1 MLIGGPEVMSSQSSR
16 WIATARL
23 LRRAGFGATGQQ
35 IDAVANQDWSVYLD
49 RVLGLD
55 PDADPGARATPRPM
69 PITPVIPAGDAG
81 NAALQQFARTL
92 FAQMTE
98 LTSWWVRRMAAVH
111 EPVHEKLTLLWHN
124 HFATS
129 AAKVAAAE
137 LMGQQ
142 NQKLRTFKLG
152 DFRIL
157 ANAMLTDAAM
167 LFWLDGVRNS
177 AGAANENLSREFMEL
192 FTLGHANGYTEQD
205 VREGARALTGWS
217 IGRGGVS
224 ALVAERY
231 DRSSKTVMGMSG
243 NLDEANFCDIVLSH
257 PNSARFVA
265 SKVWRMLASDSAPS
279 ASTLDRLVSAYGKGR
294 DLKALTK
301 AVLLDP
307 EFSGQAGTVVNTPIE
322 WLIGV
327 VRALKAPIDDPQSLE
342 SIVVALTVMGQRP
355 FYPPNVGGW
364 PRGQAWLSTSSI
376 SARAWAAEKF
386 TKSGDLSV
394 VEEAALGDRIDA
406 AGYLMGIGAWTDRS
420 AAALKHL
427 VNEPRQLVAA
437 AVITPE
443 YLTS

>member
-1 MLIGGPEVMSSQSSR
+1 MSSQSSR

-35 IDAVANQDWSVYLD
+35 IDAVAVQDWSVYLD

-81 NAALQQFARTL
+81 NAAFQQFARTL
-92 FAQMTE
+92 SAQMTE

-142 NQKLRTFKLG
+142 NQKLRTLKLG

-167 LFWLDGVRNS
+167 LFWLDGIRNS

-217 IGRGGVS
+217 IGPRGES

-231 DRSSKTVMGMSG
+231 DRSNKTVMGVTG
-243 NLDEANFCDIVLSH
+243 DLDEADFCDIVLSQ

-265 SKVWRMLASDSAPS
+265 SKLWRMLASHSGPS
-279 ASTLDRLVSAYGKGR
+279 ASTLDRLMSAYGNGR

-307 EFSGQAGTVVNTPIE
+307 EFSGQAGTVVNTPVE

-342 SIVVALTVMGQRP
+342 PIVVALTVMGQRP

-364 PRGQAWLSTSSI
+364 PHGQAWLSTSSI
-376 SARAWAAEKF
+376 SARAWAADKF
-386 TKSGDLSV
+386 TKSGDVSV
-394 VEEAALGDRIDA
+394 VEDAAPSDRIDA
-406 AGYLMGIGAWTDRS
+406 AGYLMGIGAWTDGT

>member
-1 MLIGGPEVMSSQSSR
+1 MSSQSPR
-16 WIATARL
+16 WLATARL
-23 LRRAGFGATGQQ
+23 LRRAGFGATGPQV
-35 IDAVANQDWSVYLD
+35 DAVAKQDWSVYLD

-69 PITPVIPAGDAG
+69 PITPVFPRGDAG
-81 NAALQQFARTL
+81 NAVLQQFTRGL
-92 FAQMTE
+92 FDQMTE
-98 LTSWWVRRMAAVH
+98 LTSWWVGRMAAVH

-129 AAKVAAAE
+129 AQKVPVAE
-137 LMGQQ
+137 LMGRQ
-142 NQKLRTFKLG
+142 NQMLRTLKLG

-167 LFWLDGVRNS
+167 LYWLDGIRNR

-217 IGRGGVS
+217 IGPRGES

-231 DRSSKTVMGMSG
+231 DRGKKTFMGVTG
-243 NLDEANFCDIVLSH
+243 DLNETNFCDIVLSH

-265 SKVWRMLASDSAPS
+265 SKVWRMLASDTDPS

-301 AVLLDP
+301 AVLLDA
-307 EFSGQAGTVVNTPIE
+307 EFSGQAGTVVNTPVE
-322 WLIGV
+322 WLIGL
-327 VRALKAPIDDPQSLE
+327 VRALKAPIDTSHSLE
-342 SIVVALTVMGQRP
+342 SIIVALTVMGQRP

-364 PRGQAWLSTSSI
+364 PHGQAWLSTSSI
-376 SARAWAAEKF
+376 SARVWAAEQF
-386 TKSGDLSV
+386 TKSGDVSV
-394 VEEAALGDRIDA
+394 VEEAAPGDRIDA
-406 AGYLMGIGAWTDRS
+406 AGYLIGIGAWTDRS